1 MTLEIGFLFILLAF
15 MVFLFLTE
23 KIPVDLTAFAG
34 LVILVLTG
42 YLTADQ
48 AFTGFASSAVITML
62 GVFILGAALL
72 QTGLADVVANRVHA
86 WVGGREI
93 ALTVPIMLVAG
104 ILSCFMNNI
113 AATAVLMPAV
123 AGICKRTGISPSRL
137 FIPLA
142 FGAILGGTMTLVGTP
157 PNILVGAILLDR
169 ELEPFGLFDFTPV
182 GALLLLVGII
192 FMVTV
197 GRKLLPVREVGPT
210 LTDSQD
216 LAQVYQ
222 LHDRLFSIRIPPNS
236 GLDGMTLHEAQLGRR
251 LKIQVVAITRDAQT
265 EPAPEPDTVL
275 HSGDL
280 LLAEGRLADLREL
293 LRVQGMKVRKA
304 RPDELPPPIE
314 GVSGVRAVL
323 ASESPLLGQTLKNL
337 NFRGRF
343 GVVVVGIQ
351 RGDQL
356 ISKRLA
362 EVKLEE
368 GDEIFAFGELDRLEA
383 LTQKPDF
390 ASSSVGF
397 SALDELRAHV
407 YLMRIPESSLLIG
420 STIKESR
427 IGELAGV
434 TIGGIVREGK
444 TYLAVSPRERI
455 QAEDRLLVAG
465 EPSRVIHLLEMG
477 EVQLESRVSEPILE
491 SEQVGVAEASVA
503 PRSNAAGKTLRELS
517 FREKYGLQVL
527 GIWRAG
533 TLVRTSLANLP
544 LRFGDALLLQGP
556 LASMRRMAVDRDF
569 VVLSETG
576 RVPPRTSKMPYA
588 LAGLLLMIGLVVSG
602 WQPIQVA
609 AFTAATFVVLSGAI
623 TMEEAYRAIE
633 WRAVF
638 LVAAVLP
645 VGFAMEK
652 SGAALLLAQSVVDW
666 AGPFGPYVVLA
677 AIVLLSSLLSQCL
690 DGAPAVVLLAPV
702 VFETVEQLGI
712 SPYPIMMG
720 VALAAS
726 AAFMTPFSHKANLL
740 VMGAGGYRS
749 VDYLKVGT
757 PLTIILLAL
766 MVILIPIFFP
776 F

>member
-1 MTLEIGFLFILLAF
+1 MTVEIAFLFALLAF

-34 LVILVLTG
+34 LVILVLSG
-42 YLTADQ
+42 YLTADE

-72 QTGLADVVANRVHA
+72 QTGLADVVANQVHA
-86 WVGGREI
+86 WVGGREVVLI
-93 ALTVPIMLVAG
+93 VTIMFVAG

-123 AGICKRTGISPSRL
+123 ASICKRSGISPSRL
-137 FIPLA
+137 FMPLS

-157 PNILVGAILLDR
+157 PNILVAAILRDQDM
-169 ELEPFGLFDFTPV
+169 EPFSLFDFTPV
-182 GALLLLVGII
+182 GALLLATGIL

-197 GRKLLPVREVGPT
+197 GRRLLPVREVGPA

-222 LHDRLFSIRIPPNS
+222 LHERLFSIRIPPNS
-236 GLDGMTLHEAQLGRR
+236 GLDGLTLNQAQLGKT
-251 LKIQVVAITRDAQT
+251 LGIQVVAITRDGRT
-265 EPAPEPDTVL
+265 EPAPDPGTVL
-275 HSGDL
+275 HCGDL

-293 LRVQGMKVRKA
+293 LRVQDIKVRKA

-314 GVSGVRAVL
+314 GVSGMRGVL
-323 ASESPLLGQTLKNL
+323 AGESTLLGQSLRDL

-351 RGDQL
+351 RANEL
-356 ISKRLA
+356 ISEHLGH
-362 EVKLEE
+362 VKLLE
-368 GDEIFAFGELDRLEA
+368 GDEIFALGEVDQLDRLA
-383 LTQKPDF
+383 RSRDF
-390 ASSSVGF
+390 TESSLGF
-397 SALDELRAHV
+397 SALDPLGAHV
-407 YLMRIPESSLLIG
+407 YLMRIPERSALIG
-420 STIKESR
+420 STIESSR

-434 TIGGIVREGK
+434 TVAGIIREK
-444 TYLAVSPRERI
+444 KMHLAVSPKEQI

-465 EPSRVIHLLEMG
+465 EPYRVIRLLEMG
-477 EVQLESRVSEPILE
+477 EVQLDSKISEPILE

-533 TLVRTSLANLP
+533 ELVRTSLANLP

-556 LASMRRMAVDRDF
+556 LASMRRMAADRDF

-576 RVPPRTSKMPYA
+576 RVRPRTGKMPYA
-588 LAGLLLMIGLVVSG
+588 LAGLILMIGLVMSG

-609 AFTAATFVVLSGAI
+609 AFAAATLVVLSGAL

-633 WRAVF
+633 WRAIF

-645 VGFAMEK
+645 VGVAMEK
-652 SGAALLLAQSVVDW
+652 TGAALLLAQSVVDW
-666 AGPFGPYVVLA
+666 AGPLGPYAVLA
-677 AIVLLSSLLSQCL
+677 AMAVLSSLLSQGL

-702 VFETVEQLGI
+702 VFETVAQLGL
-712 SPYPIMMG
+712 SPYPVMMG

-749 VDYLKVGT
+749 MDYVRIGT
-757 PLTIILLAL
+757 PLTIILLVM
-766 MVILIPIFFP
+766 MVVLVPMVFP